1 MFAFMDNLIQQKV
14 TNCWN
19 KLRILT
25 YNVSLNEQIQNAVG
39 SLCVERLCAA
49 HGFFC
54 SID

>member
-1 MFAFMDNLIQQKV
+1 MENLIQQKV
-14 TNCWN
+14 TNCRN

-25 YNVSLNEQIQNAVG
+25 DDVSLNGQIRNAVG

-49 HGFFC
+49 HRFFC